1 MKRLLYL
8 LPFLAMAA
16 FVIPPATLSKK
27 ERKFAKDYLKDT
39 KKDLVKSVS
48 TLSEAQRKFKTAP
61 DRWSVEECVMHIAI
75 AEKGLW
81 QMAEQALNAPANP
94 EKRAEIKTTDEQW
107 MTVITD
113 RSKKFKAPETI
124 QPQNSGFK
132 SMEEA
137 LASFK
142 ETRDKIINYVNNTK
156 EDMRNHVVTSFPVG
170 LLDSYQMTLFIGA
183 HSNRHTQQL
192 KEVMADPNF
201 PKN

>member
-16 FVIPPATLSKK
+16 FIIPPATLSKK

-39 KKDLVKSVS
+39 KKDLVKTVS
-48 TLSEAQRKFKTAP
+48 TLSEAQLKFKPAP
-61 DRWSVEECVMHIAI
+61 DRWSVEECVMHIAV

-81 QMAEQALNAPANP
+81 AMAEQALAAPANP
-94 EKRAEIKTTDEQW
+94 EKRADIKATDEQW
-107 MTVITD
+107 IAGVAD

-132 SMEEA
+132 SLAEA

-142 ETRDKIINYVNNTK
+142 ESRDKIINYISDTK
-156 EDMRNHVVTSFPVG
+156 EDMRSHVITNSPLG
-170 LLDSYQMTLFIGA
+170 AMDAYQMALFVGA

>member
-1 MKRLLYL
+1 MKRLIYL
-8 LPFLAMAA
+8 LPLLTMFA
-16 FVIPPATLSKK
+16 FIIPPATLSKK

-39 KKDLVKSVS
+39 KKDLVKTVS
-48 TLSEAQRKFKTAP
+48 SLSEAQLKFKPSP

-81 QMAEQALNAPANP
+81 SLAEQALNAPANP
-94 EKRAEIKTTDEQW
+94 EKRADIKATDEQW
-107 MTVITD
+107 VAVVTD

-132 SMEEA
+132 SMVEA

-142 ETRDKIINYVNNTK
+142 ESRDKLINFISDTK
-156 EDMRNHVVTSFPVG
+156 DDMRNHVIIQSPIGVI
-170 LLDSYQMTLFIGA
+170 DSYQMALFIGG

>member
-16 FVIPPATLSKK
+16 FIIPPATLSKK

-39 KKDLVKSVS
+39 KKDLVKAVS
-48 TLSEAQRKFKTAP
+48 SLSEAQLKFKPAP

-75 AEKGLW
+75 SEKGLW
-81 QMAEQALNAPANP
+81 GMAEAALAAPANP
-94 EKRAEIKTTDEQW
+94 EKRADIKATDEQW
-107 MTVITD
+107 VTMITD
-113 RSKKFKAPETI
+113 RSKKFKAPESI

-132 SMEEA
+132 TFAEA
-137 LASFK
+137 FATFK
-142 ETRDKIINYVNNTK
+142 ENRDKIIKLISDTK
-156 EDMRNHVVTSFPVG
+156 EDMRSHVVTNSPLG
-170 LLDSYQMTLFIGA
+170 AIDTYQMALFTAA

>member
-1 MKRLLYL
+1 
-8 LPFLAMAA
+8 
-16 FVIPPATLSKK
+16 
-27 ERKFAKDYLKDT
+27 
-39 KKDLVKSVS
+39 
-48 TLSEAQRKFKTAP
+48 
-61 DRWSVEECVMHIAI
+61 
-75 AEKGLW
+75 
-81 QMAEQALNAPANP
+81 MAEQALNAPANP

-107 MTVITD
+107 ITAITD

-132 SMEEA
+132 SMDEA

-142 ETRDKIINYVNNTK
+142 ETRDKVINYVNNTK

-170 LLDSYQMTLFIGA
+170 LLDSYQMTLFIAA